1 MGYHVAIVRT
11 RDGKAAPLSEEEVR
25 ALAGVFPG
33 ARIEPPSLKG
43 AALDLVVRD
52 AGAGQFR
59 WLLQGGELWTSDPE
73 DEEIESMIQAA
84 AALGARVRGDEWET
98 YRSASETF
106 VHPDDRAQ
114 ADRRQAGAAGL
125 DRRRAVMLAIKIAAG
140 AVFIAGLVVSY
151 LRQ

>member
-25 ALAGVFPG
+25 ALAGIFPG

-43 AALDLVVRD
+43 AALDLVVQD

-73 DEEIESMIQAA
+73 DEEIEKMIQAA

-98 YRSASETF
+98 YRSAAETF
-106 VHPDDRAQ
+106 VHPDDRAHVDQ
-114 ADRRQAGAAGL
+114 QKAGSAGFR
-125 DRRRAVMLAIKIAAG
+125 RRRAVMLAIQITAA
-140 AVFIAGLVVSY
+140 AVFVAGLVVSY